1 MKAKADPRTVLLLTG
16 SPKPPEVSSSAKVGR
31 RLLGRLEAAGWSCRH
46 EHLHEIVQGAEEMG
60 RWSSVMD
67 TDLVVLAVPLYVDGF
82 PGPVIHALQQIA
94 ACATHPRN
102 VALPR
107 VFSVILCG
115 FVEPQQADTAQ
126 KMAEAFCLRA
136 GFGWAG
142 ELSLGGGG
150 MMNRR
155 LRSAVDQIGDALAEE
170 RTIPER
176 AQQVARRPILPAW
189 LYGMVGNAMW
199 KRAARAHG
207 VKRRIHDRP
216 YESR

>member
-1 MKAKADPRTVLLLTG
+1 MRAESRTVVLLTG
-16 SPKPPEVSSSAKVGR
+16 SPKSPEVSSSAKVGHR
-31 RLLGRLEAAGWSCRH
+31 ILCRLEAAGWSCRH
-46 EHLHEIVQGAEEMG
+46 EPLHDIVQREREMD
-60 RWSSVMD
+60 RWTAV
-67 TDLVVLAVPLYVDGF
+67 TNADLLVLAVPLYVDGF
-82 PGPVIHALQQIA
+82 PGPVVHSLQQIA
-94 ACATHPRN
+94 TTATRRRN
-102 VALPR
+102 APLPR
-107 VFSVILCG
+107 VFSVIVCG

-126 KMAEAFCLRA
+126 RMAQAFCHRA

-142 ELSLGGGG
+142 ELSLGGAG

-155 LRSAVDQIGDALAEE
+155 LRRAVDQIGDALAEE

-176 AQQVARRPILPAW
+176 ALQAARRPILPAG

-207 VKRRIHDRP
+207 VRRRLHDRP